1 MKDPGAKRG
10 TVYITETDLNRLR
23 KLIGVM
29 SASDIDKSREYL
41 EMLQDELDL
50 AEIVKPQS
58 VPKDVI
64 TMRSKVRLLDVD
76 SGKEVVYSLVFP
88 NEADLDK
95 GKISVLAPIGT
106 AMIGYKVGDI
116 IEWEVPAG
124 PRRLRVEEV
133 LYQPEAAGDYHL

>member
-1 MKDPGAKRG
+1 MKNTGAERG
-10 TVYITETDLNRLR
+10 FIYITESDLDRLR
-23 KLIGVM
+23 KLISVM
-29 SASDIDKSREYL
+29 STSDTDKAQECL
-41 EMLQDELDL
+41 EMLENELDL

-64 TMRSKVRLLDVD
+64 TMRSKARLLDID

-88 NEADLDK
+88 NEADLEK
-95 GKISVLAPIGT
+95 GKISILAPIGT

-124 PRRLRVEEV
+124 LRRLRVGGV

>member
-1 MKDPGAKRG
+1 
-10 TVYITETDLNRLR
+10 
-23 KLIGVM
+23 
-29 SASDIDKSREYL
+29 
-41 EMLQDELDL
+41 
-50 AEIVKPQS
+50 
-58 VPKDVI
+58 VI
-64 TMRSKVRLLDVD
+64 TMRSKARLLDID

-88 NEADLDK
+88 NEADLEK

-124 PRRLRVEEV
+124 LRRLRVEEV

>member
-1 MKDPGAKRG
+1 MKNTGAKRG
-10 TVYITETDLNRLR
+10 FIYITESDLDRLR
-23 KLIGVM
+23 KLISVM
-29 SASDIDKSREYL
+29 STSDTDKAQEHL
-41 EMLQDELDL
+41 EMLENELDL

-64 TMRSKVRLLDVD
+64 TMRSKARLLDID

-88 NEADLDK
+88 NEADLEK

-124 PRRLRVEEV
+124 LRRLRVEEV